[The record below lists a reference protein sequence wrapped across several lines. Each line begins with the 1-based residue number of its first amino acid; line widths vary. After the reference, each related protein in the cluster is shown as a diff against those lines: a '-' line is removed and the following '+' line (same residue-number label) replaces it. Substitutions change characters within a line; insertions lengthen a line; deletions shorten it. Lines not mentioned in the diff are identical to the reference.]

1 MIEKQLNIFNEKN
14 IFNKKVNMNMIKDNI
29 KKILADISYYLYQ
42 HSFIKM
48 NSRIQVM
55 SIDET
60 IDELINTNK
69 SLARFGDGELLAIRG
84 GNLYFQD
91 VSGKL
96 TEDLKR
102 IIKYEHENLLVS
114 IQDIF
119 NGVEQYVPESQMFWK
134 DHLLFY
140 RKYYEKYC
148 NSNKRYASTSFSRCY
163 ITIQDKSKCRE
174 WFKKIKQIWN
184 GKNIVIVE
192 GGVTHNGVGND
203 LFEDCKSIQRII
215 CPSTNAYS
223 SLEKI
228 LDECRK
234 QSKEKLFLVTLGPT
248 AKPIVEKLFLE
259 GYRAIDIGQIDT
271 EYELFLMNAEKK
283 QEITKHRAITIEENR
298 KMGFDT
304 YLSEVIARVE
314 N

>member
-1 MIEKQLNIFNEKN
+1 M
-14 IFNKKVNMNMIKDNI
+14 
-29 KKILADISYYLYQ
+29 
-42 HSFIKM
+42 
-48 NSRIQVM
+48 RIQ
-55 SIDET
+55 T
-60 IDELINTNK
+60 L
-69 SLARFGDGELLAIRG
+69 
-84 GNLYFQD
+84 
-91 VSGKL
+91 
-96 TEDLKR
+96 
-102 IIKYEHENLLVS
+102 
-114 IQDIF
+114 
-119 NGVEQYVPESQMFWK
+119 
-134 DHLLFY
+134 
-140 RKYYEKYC
+140 
-148 NSNKRYASTSFSRCY
+148 
-163 ITIQDKSKCRE
+163 
-174 WFKKIKQIWN
+174 N